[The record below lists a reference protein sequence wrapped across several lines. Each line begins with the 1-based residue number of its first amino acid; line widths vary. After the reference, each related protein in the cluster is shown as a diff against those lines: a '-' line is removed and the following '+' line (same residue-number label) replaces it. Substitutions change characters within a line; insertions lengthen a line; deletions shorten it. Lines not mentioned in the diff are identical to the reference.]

1 MTHVAPERWADAA
14 AGKLAPKKLARAL
27 AHAETCER
35 CRLAQRRVF
44 AARAAMAELA
54 GAATPE
60 LPWDSIRAKIRWEL
74 SPAGTASSSFPA
86 LTPAPGSLDAQTPAR
101 TARTAAPTAP
111 GSSKQPGRERP
122 GFGPLAWGLSG
133 AALLASAGV
142 VTFAVLPALRS
153 DGGAASTSR
162 SSPSPSSPQ
171 PTQLAATQPVAPVAP
186 VKHPASDRVVAAI
199 GAGQPLLGLVTRA
212 RGAVQIDGESARLF
226 ERTIA
231 AGAVL
236 ASGAGW
242 MDVQLGEGSAL
253 AIGPRSSL
261 RIERFDTAAIEL
273 SIDGVVDLE
282 VAPRAAGQ
290 RFFVRSGAQLVEVHG
305 TQFRVDHRADQTRV
319 SCRHGLVTVR
329 EGARSIEVGA
339 GQGALVH
346 TGQPMPAPSPL
357 TADELTELTL
367 GTPYQVPWDDVLAVA
382 RTTARLEL
390 AAPEERRLRLD
401 GIELGA
407 GSVDVRVVRGRHL
420 VETSQGG
427 AFHRAGWAV
436 VGAKS
441 PTVRF
446 EVSAEE
452 AIRPPSGSYQR
463 LRELRARLSTAEL
476 RRCVRPLLKQGMSG
490 SFVRVELGVERDGTI
505 GYLNILDTDLPVALA
520 ECVRA
525 VVSDVRFVAG
535 PAAKVIEKIEL

>member
-1 MTHVAPERWADAA
+1 MIHVAPERWAEAA
-14 AGKLAPKKLARAL
+14 AGKLSPSKLERAL
-27 AHAETCER
+27 AHAERCER
-35 CRLAQRRVF
+35 CRLAQHRVL
-44 AARAAMAELA
+44 AARAAMTEMAS
-54 GAATPE
+54 AATPE

-86 LTPAPGSLDAQTPAR
+86 LTPAPGALESQRPATSPPAR
-101 TARTAAPTAP
+101 AAAKTAGKPWR
-111 GSSKQPGRERP
+111 QRP
-122 GFGPLAWGLSG
+122 AFGQLGWGVAG

-142 VTFAVLPALRS
+142 VTMTALWSGDSSDATDAGTPA
-153 DGGAASTSR
+153 
-162 SSPSPSSPQ
+162 
-171 PTQLAATQPVAPVAP
+171 QLAGARAPATPPPAPSAIEAAATAKPSATVA
-186 VKHPASDRVVAAI
+186 
-199 GAGQPLLGLVTRA
+199 AGQPLLGLVTRA
-212 RGAVQIDGESARLF
+212 RGAVQIDGEATGLF

-261 RIERFDTAAIEL
+261 RIERLDTAAIEL

-290 RFFVRSGAQLVEVHG
+290 RFFVRAGAQLIEVHG

-329 EGARSIEVGA
+329 EGARAIAVGP

-346 TGQPMPAPSPL
+346 TGQPMPPPSPL
-357 TADELTELTL
+357 SADELTELTL
-367 GTPYQVPWDDVLAVA
+367 GTPYQVPWDDASAVA

-390 AAPEERRLRLD
+390 SAPATRRLRLD

-407 GSVDVRVVRGRHL
+407 GSVEVRVVRGRHL
-420 VETSQGG
+420 VETSEEGS

-441 PTVRF
+441 QAVRF
-446 EVSAEE
+446 DVSAEE
-452 AIRPPSGSYQR
+452 SIRPPSGSYQR
-463 LRELRARLSTAEL
+463 LRELRARVSTAEL
-476 RRCVRPLLKQGMSG
+476 KRCVRPLLKQGMSG
-490 SFVRVELGVERDGTI
+490 SFVRIELGVERDGTI
-505 GYLNILDTDLPVALA
+505 GYLNILDTDLPVGLA

-525 VVSDVRFVAG
+525 VIADVRFVAG
-535 PAAKVIEKIEL
+535 PAATVIEKLEL